1 MDTIKKKKK
10 KAIQNNEIKVTSK
23 LGNKVSFEN

>member
-1 MDTIKKKKK
+1 MDTIKKK
-10 KAIQNNEIKVTSK
+10 KAIQNNEIKVTSE

>member
-1 MDTIKKKKK
+1 MDTIKKKKR
-10 KAIQNNEIKVTSK
+10 AIQNNEIKVTSK